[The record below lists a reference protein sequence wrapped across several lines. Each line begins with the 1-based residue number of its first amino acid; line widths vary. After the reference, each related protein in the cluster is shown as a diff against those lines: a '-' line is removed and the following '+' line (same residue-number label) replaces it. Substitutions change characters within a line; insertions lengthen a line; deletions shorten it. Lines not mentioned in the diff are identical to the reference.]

1 MKEVLSYVIEN
12 QILTKLTLSKPT
24 DEKIIRATGRLTQ
37 IKGKI
42 YLTLE
47 RFCTDGKAIHQNIPA
62 EEAAQTVARLI
73 PDQFQTLNI
82 QTPNGNCEV
91 KVSKKGRVTVLD
103 RIKRSAAA
111 PVALEHNRKKQYII
125 PDDEPV
131 DFLMALGV
139 QDEKGRIFDKK
150 RSKFRQINR
159 FLELVADV
167 EGSII
172 SGEELYILDLC
183 CGKSYLSFALY
194 YYFTRIRGCKV
205 VMDCVD
211 LKTDVIEFCDAVA
224 KKLGYTG
231 LHFMAGDIR
240 SFQIRRTPDLT
251 VSLHACDIATDIVLA
266 KGIDSGSRV
275 ILSTPCCHHEMMHQL
290 KLQGKTTDFLLEHS
304 ILKQKFADA
313 ATDALRCKVLQIMGY
328 EVAAMELID
337 PEETPKNVLIRGIK
351 RRQMGQQQIE
361 KWTREYAEI
370 CQMLGIRPYLAEH
383 YHLL

>member
-12 QILTKLTLSKPT
+12 RILTKLTLSKPA

-62 EEAAQTVARLI
+62 ETAAQAIAELI
-73 PDQFQTLNI
+73 PGQFQALNL

-91 KVSKKGRVTVLD
+91 KVSKKGKITVLD
-103 RIKRSAAA
+103 RIKRGVAA

-125 PDDEPV
+125 PDNEPV

-205 VMDCVD
+205 TMDCVD

-224 KKLGYTG
+224 QKLGYTG

-240 SFQIRRTPDLT
+240 TFQIRRTPDLT

-290 KLQGKTTDFLLEHS
+290 KMQGDTTDFLLEHS

-313 ATDALRCKVLQIMGY
+313 ATDALRCKMLQIMGY

-351 RRQMGQQQIE
+351 RRQTSQQQRE
-361 KWTREYAEI
+361 KWTQEYRAA
-370 CQMLGIRPYLAEH
+370 CQMLGIRPYLADH